1 MEISSARKDMRRLK
15 RLVDQM
21 TSRRTL
27 GDHARF
33 GVFLQRYA
41 GDLVH
46 AVREKAMELMEGGE
60 TEQYED
66 DGVMFIVQRREGK
79 KPQVHIH
86 FKEDRAQ

>member
-1 MEISSARKDMRRLK
+1 
-15 RLVDQM
+15 M

-46 AVREKAMELMEGGE
+46 AVREKAVELMEGGGTE
-60 TEQYED
+60 TLED
-66 DGVMFIVQRREGK
+66 DGVVFNVQRREGR
-79 KPQVHIH
+79 KPHVHIH
-86 FKEDRAQ
+86 IKEDKAQ